1 MSTQQLQNLTLKDC
15 DGAHLGTHL
24 PKVQAV
30 SARQVLIV
38 DDMSTTRL
46 MLSRHVRQLGHK
58 ETTAANGREALELLH
73 RHEFDLVLLDVM
85 MPEMDGYTVLEAMKS
100 DPDLRDIPVV
110 MISGIDEIESVVRC
124 IERGAEDY
132 LPKPFNATLL
142 RARISACLEKK
153 HLWDELGDKYRQL
166 QELERLRDS
175 LTDMIVHDLRTPLAS
190 FLIGLQ
196 TMDSLGPLSDLQRE
210 CLSLSLDGGRTL
222 LSMINDLLDISR
234 MEQGTVPIEYSS
246 LQIESVIQSAFRQ
259 VTQLARDKNIT
270 LGQEIGATVPTLWA
284 DEEKLCRVLVNL
296 LGNSIKF
303 TPSGGSVHIE
313 VCQDG
318 SNARFG
324 VRDTG
329 EGIPAEAFERI
340 FEKFGQVESRL
351 AGHKMSTG
359 LGLTFCK
366 MAVEAHG
373 GRIWVESQP
382 GKGSTFFFT
391 LPLQ

>member
-1 MSTQQLQNLTLKDC
+1 MSTQQAQHLAPTDGDSARLFKVPALT
-15 DGAHLGTHL
+15 G
-24 PKVQAV
+24 
-30 SARQVLIV
+30 RQVLIV

-46 MLSRHVRQLGHK
+46 MLSRYVRQLGHE
-58 ETTAANGREALELLH
+58 ETTAANGIEALDLL
-73 RHEFDLVLLDVM
+73 RRRKFDLILLDVM
-85 MPEMDGYTVLEAMKS
+85 MPEMDGYSVLEALKS
-100 DPDLRDIPVV
+100 DADLRDIPVV
-110 MISGIDEIESVVRC
+110 MISGVDEIESVVRC

-142 RARISACLEKK
+142 RARIGACLEKK
-153 HLWDELGDKYRQL
+153 RLWDDLEENYHQL

-190 FLIGLQ
+190 FLVGLQ

-210 CLSLSLDGGRTL
+210 CLALSVDGGQTL

-234 MEQGTVPIEYSS
+234 MEQGTFPIEYSP
-246 LQIESVIQSAFRQ
+246 LDIERVIETALRQ
-259 VTQLARDKNIT
+259 VTQLAHDKNIT
-270 LGQEIGATVPTLWA
+270 LHYDLAPTLSTLLA
-284 DEEKLCRVLVNL
+284 DDEKLCRVLVNL
-296 LGNSIKF
+296 LGNGIKF
-303 TPSGGSVHIE
+303 TPPGGSVYIE
-313 VCQDG
+313 VCKDG
-318 SNARFG
+318 SDVRFA

-329 EGIPAEAFERI
+329 EGIPPEAFERI

-373 GRIWVESQP
+373 GRIWVQSEP
-382 GKGSTFFFT
+382 GNGSTFFFT
-391 LPLQ
+391 LPLAQA

>member
-1 MSTQQLQNLTLKDC
+1 MSTQWSQNLTLS
-15 DGAHLGTHL
+15 DGNDSRPSKAQHAEG
-24 PKVQAV
+24 
-30 SARQVLIV
+30 RQVLIV

-46 MLSRHVRQLGHK
+46 MLSRYVRQLGHQ
-58 ETTAANGREALELLH
+58 ETTATNGREALELLQH
-73 RHEFDLVLLDVM
+73 HKFDLILLDVM

-100 DPDLRDIPVV
+100 NPELRDIPVV
-110 MISGIDEIESVVRC
+110 MISGVDEIESVVRC

-153 HLWDELGDKYRQL
+153 RLWDELGENYRQL

-190 FLIGLQ
+190 FIIGLQ
-196 TMDSLGPLSDLQRE
+196 TMDSLGDLSDLQRE
-210 CLSLSLDGGRTL
+210 CLSLSLDGGQML

-234 MEQGTVPIEYSS
+234 MEQGTVPIEYSP
-246 LQIESVIQSAFRQ
+246 LAIESVVKTALRQ
-259 VTQLARDKNIT
+259 VTQMADDKNIALDYRVATGRET
-270 LGQEIGATVPTLWA
+270 LLA
-284 DEEKLCRVLVNL
+284 DDEKLCRVLVNL

-303 TPSGGSVHIE
+303 TPNGGSVHIE
-313 VCQDG
+313 VGEDG
-318 SNARFG
+318 SDVRFG

-329 EGIPAEAFERI
+329 EGIPAEAFGRI

-351 AGHKMSTG
+351 AGRKMSTG

-382 GKGSTFFFT
+382 GQGSTFFFT
-391 LPLQ
+391 LPLHQS

>member
-246 LQIESVIQSAFRQ
+246 LR
-259 VTQLARDKNIT
+259 
-270 LGQEIGATVPTLWA
+270 
-284 DEEKLCRVLVNL
+284 
-296 LGNSIKF
+296 
-303 TPSGGSVHIE
+303 
-313 VCQDG
+313 
-318 SNARFG
+318 
-324 VRDTG
+324 
-329 EGIPAEAFERI
+329 
-340 FEKFGQVESRL
+340 SR
-351 AGHKMSTG
+351 A
-359 LGLTFCK
+359 
-366 MAVEAHG
+366 
-373 GRIWVESQP
+373 
-382 GKGSTFFFT
+382 
-391 LPLQ
+391 